1 MNKSQNIAK
10 IYDRHGVLSKRSSF
24 EKKKN
29 EELVK
34 AVMDSDIPL
43 YQNPELMNMLT
54 RIDNI
59 KSVPEE
65 YYPAVAETL
74 AFIYKLEREMKL
86 KMKQN

>member
-10 IYDRHGVLSKRSSF
+10 IYDRHGVLSRRSSF
-24 EKKKN
+24 EKKKKD
-29 EELVK
+29 EIVK
-34 AVMDSDIPL
+34 AVIDSDIPL
-43 YQNPELMNMLT
+43 YQNPELLNMLT

-59 KSVPEE
+59 KNVPEE

-74 AFIYKLEREMKL
+74 AFIYKLEREMKM